1 MIGSGHNLT
10 TSQGLSRRYGPACLA
25 FSLAMVGLQAPA
37 AAQPADPAVMRA
49 TCGGGN
55 SRGLGVTT
63 AEMWAD
69 GRVVRICPKTF
80 GQAGDFTWRLNVA
93 RLSPDVF
100 RDLRRRLDDIG
111 FDHIRPEGEWRSTG
125 PHVPNCRLEIKD
137 GSKAQSVR
145 VELWRLGGVYAW
157 PLRQHQDDTPAAT
170 EATRKSAVIKEVID
184 ALRAAAGGRDSS
196 VMPCPAIKD
205 VHKAFNQE
213 SVIASCVAP
222 KTRGLIIEAQVDPS
236 GVITLWDNAVRPG
249 GASWERIPVPVAFDA
264 FPIPDA
270 AAMIARLDAANY
282 AASPGSPL
290 LDMVCSLKRRRLING
305 QGQDHIVSW
314 QGLVPPDTVPAVVR
328 ETFERIR
335 RHTNTL
341 PERKTFKLLEAPL

>member
-1 MIGSGHNLT
+1 MIGSGPNIT
-10 TSQGLSRRYGPACLA
+10 PSRGLSRRYGPACLV
-25 FSLAMVGLQAPA
+25 FLLAMAGTHAPA
-37 AAQPADPAVMRA
+37 AAQAVMRA
-49 TCGGGN
+49 TCGGSN
-55 SRGLGVTT
+55 SRGLPVTT

-80 GQAGDFTWRLNVA
+80 GHADDSTWRLNVA

-111 FDHIRPEGEWRSTG
+111 FDHIRPDGEWRSTG
-125 PHVPNCRLEIKD
+125 PHVPNCRLETED

-157 PLRQHQDDTPAAT
+157 PLRHHQDTPAAT
-170 EATRKSAVIKEVID
+170 AAARKSAVIKEVID

-196 VMPCPAIKD
+196 IMPCPAVKD
-205 VHKAFNQE
+205 VHKAFNQD

-249 GASWERIPVPVAFDA
+249 GASWERIPIPVAFDA

-282 AASPGSPL
+282 AASPRPPL

-305 QGQDHIVSW
+305 QGQDHVVSW
-314 QGLVPPDTVPAVVR
+314 QGLVPPDTAPAVVR

>member
-1 MIGSGHNLT
+1 MIGSGPNIT
-10 TSQGLSRRYGPACLA
+10 TSHGLSRRYGPACMVFL
-25 FSLAMVGLQAPA
+25 LAMAGLHVPA
-37 AAQPADPAVMRA
+37 AAQPADQAVMRA

-55 SRGLGVTT
+55 SRGLPVTT

-80 GQAGDFTWRLNVA
+80 GQAGDTAWRLNVD

-111 FDHIRPEGEWRSTG
+111 FDDIRPEGEWRSTG
-125 PHVPNCRLEIKD
+125 PHVPNCRLETKD
-137 GSKAQSVR
+137 ASKAQSVR

-157 PLRQHQDDTPAAT
+157 NPRHQDTPAAA
-170 EATRKSAVIKEVID
+170 EAARKSAVIKQVID
-184 ALRAAAGGRDSS
+184 ELRAAAGGRNSP
-196 VMPCPAIKD
+196 VMPCPAVKD
-205 VHKAFNQE
+205 LYKAFNQE

-236 GVITLWDNAVRPG
+236 GVITLWDHAVRLG
-249 GASWERIPVPVAFDA
+249 GASWERDPIPVAFDA
-264 FPIPDA
+264 FPIPGA
-270 AAMIARLDAANY
+270 AAMIERLDAAAY
-282 AASPGSPL
+282 PVSPKPPL
-290 LDMVCSLKRRRLING
+290 LDMICSLKRGRLFNG
-305 QGQDHIVSW
+305 HRQDRVLSW

-328 ETFERIR
+328 ETFELIR
-335 RHTNTL
+335 RHTNAL